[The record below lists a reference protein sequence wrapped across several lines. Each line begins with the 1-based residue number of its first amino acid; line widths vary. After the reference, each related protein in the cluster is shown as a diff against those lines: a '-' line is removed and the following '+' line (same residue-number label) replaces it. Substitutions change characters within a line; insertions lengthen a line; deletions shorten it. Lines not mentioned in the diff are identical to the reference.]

1 MKESTLVWHPKVP
14 SGESGGIEDVPRLI
28 GMPTGLVRPA
38 RQIMAAETLSPAA
51 KQALRNALEAL
62 RRHAESPGEPTRI
75 SLKGMSDDELGTLAD
90 VLGEGDIWAQ
100 VGGNAAWHI
109 VESVLTGLWRI
120 EAAEADG
127 SRAEWLEVGAIP
139 QVILAATERMPRDQI
154 TIPTQLPPGAMNVL
168 ALLNELQERVA
179 AWEPGQENHV
189 INFTLLPI
197 TDVDAEVLTAVLG
210 QIPLI
215 IRSGGYGSCRIFGTG
230 LKRVWAVQYL
240 NSIGKVIL
248 DTLEIGGIPAAALAA
263 REDFEDSAMRLTEIL
278 DAYSA

>member
-14 SGESGGIEDVPRLI
+14 SGESGGVEDVPRLI

-38 RQIMAAETLSPAA
+38 RQITAAETLSDAA
-51 KQALRNALEAL
+51 RQVLKNALEAL
-62 RRHAESPGEPTRI
+62 RQHAESPGEPTRI
-75 SLKGMSDDELGTLAD
+75 SLKGLSDDELGVVAD

-120 EAAEADG
+120 EANEADG
-127 SRAEWLEVGAIP
+127 SKSEWLEVGAIP
-139 QVILAATERMPRDQI
+139 QVVLAAVERMPRDTI
-154 TIPTQLPPGAMNVL
+154 TIPTQLPQGAMNV
-168 ALLNELQERVA
+168 APLLHELQERVA
-179 AWEPGQENHV
+179 SWQPGQENHV
-189 INFTLLPI
+189 INFTLMPI

-230 LKRVWAVQYL
+230 LKRVYAVQYL
-240 NSIGKVIL
+240 NNGGKVIL
-248 DTLEIGGIPAAALAA
+248 DTLEVGGIPGAALAA
-263 REDFEDSAMRLTEIL
+263 REDFEDSAMRLAEIL